1 MDINLIVAHTFKK
14 NSNGQYGIG
23 IKNKLPW
30 NIKDD
35 LINFKNITTLVPA
48 DKNVK
53 YVNAVVMGRKTW
65 ESLPNNFKP
74 LPNRINVVI
83 TNQDLYIDNK
93 NVLVSKWDNFESK
106 LIEYQNKQN
115 KHNNKTNENI
125 MIYKVFIIGGQQIYN
140 LALTTKKI
148 KMIYATEVYKN
159 IQCDT
164 FINDYLSNPENNSN
178 SNSNLNT
185 FKIAS
190 VSKFNRTDDT
200 FYRFMSYFNFK
211 ELFHMTN
218 DINYNIC
225 RKGGFF
231 WNNKEEANYLK
242 LMQNILDN
250 GVEREDRTGTGTIS
264 TFGNQLKFNL
274 RDTFPISTTKR
285 MFLRGIF
292 EELKLYLT
300 GKTDNKILQEKNIH
314 IWDGNTSREFL
325 DKRGLTHYPE
335 GDMGETYGFNMR
347 HYGGQYEGC
356 DKNYGDDVGFDQLQN
371 VIDLIKNDPTSR
383 RIIINLWNPATQD
396 NAALPSCL
404 CQYQFYVNTQS
415 KELSLQ
421 IYIRSS
427 DYFLANNWNTCTGA
441 LFVHMLCSMKD
452 INLTPGDLSVIIG
465 DTHLYKNHLEQVR
478 ENLKREPY
486 PFPMLRVNKQVNNIT
501 DIEFED
507 IELIGY
513 RAHPRISADMAV

>member
-1 MDINLIVAHTFKK
+1 MTMNINLIVAHTFKK
-14 NSNGQYGIG
+14 TPNGQYGIG

-35 LINFKNITTLVPA
+35 LIHFKKITTLVPN
-48 DKNVK
+48 DKNIK

-65 ESLPNNFKP
+65 DSLPSNYKP
-74 LPNRINVVI
+74 LPNRINIII
-83 TNQDLYIDNK
+83 TRQDLNINNK
-93 NVLVSKWDNFESK
+93 NTIISDWENFESS
-106 LIEYQNKQN
+106 IINYQDKYNSEN
-115 KHNNKTNENI
+115 IENI
-125 MIYKVFIIGGQQIYN
+125 MINEIFIIGGQQIYN
-140 LALTTKKI
+140 LALKTKRISKLYI
-148 KMIYATEVYKN
+148 TEVYKN

-164 FINDYLSNPENNSN
+164 FINDYLNKDHTDININKFALSE
-178 SNSNLNT
+178 
-185 FKIAS
+185 
-190 VSKFNRTDDT
+190 VSKFKSVDENI
-200 FYRFMSYFNFK
+200 YRFLTYYNIKNFDNVKLPCNITWINREEK
-211 ELFHMTN
+211 EYLKVMN
-218 DINYNIC
+218 DIL
-225 RKGGFF
+225 
-231 WNNKEEANYLK
+231 E
-242 LMQNILDN
+242 N
-250 GVEREDRTGTGTIS
+250 GIEREDRTGTGTIS

-300 GKTDNKILQEKNIH
+300 GKTDNKILQDKNIH

-325 DKRGLTHYPE
+325 DKRGLSHYPE

-347 HYGGQYEGC
+347 HYGGEYKGC
-356 DKNYGDDVGFDQLQN
+356 NVSYDSTNGFDQLEY
-371 VIDLIKNDPTSR
+371 VIDLLKNNPTSR

-404 CQYQFYVNTQS
+404 CQYQFYVNTQA

-441 LFVHMLCSMKD
+441 LFVHMLCNVNG
-452 INLTPGDLSVIIG
+452 INLTPGDLSVVIG
-465 DTHLYKNHLEQVR
+465 DTHLYKTHLEQVR

-486 PFPMLRVNKQVNNIT
+486 PFPMLKIKRRVNNIE
-501 DIEFED
+501 EFEYD
-507 IELIGY
+507 DLELIGY
-513 RAHPRISADMAV
+513 RAHPRISASMAV